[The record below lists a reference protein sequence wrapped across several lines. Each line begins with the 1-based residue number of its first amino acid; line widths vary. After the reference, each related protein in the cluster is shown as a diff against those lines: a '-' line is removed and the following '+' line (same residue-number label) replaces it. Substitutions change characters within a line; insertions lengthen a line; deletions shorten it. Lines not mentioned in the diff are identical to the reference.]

1 MARFF
6 SRQILLP
13 LPTIRPSVDAVS
25 GSLPEL
31 VMMQT
36 FALQSGLVRQS
47 VEHRDLVPEGQ
58 ILQGQ
63 FVFRTKAGQQ
73 VPQKRRDNREHG

>member
-1 MARFF
+1 
-6 SRQILLP
+6 
-13 LPTIRPSVDAVS
+13 
-25 GSLPEL
+25 
-31 VMMQT
+31 MMQT